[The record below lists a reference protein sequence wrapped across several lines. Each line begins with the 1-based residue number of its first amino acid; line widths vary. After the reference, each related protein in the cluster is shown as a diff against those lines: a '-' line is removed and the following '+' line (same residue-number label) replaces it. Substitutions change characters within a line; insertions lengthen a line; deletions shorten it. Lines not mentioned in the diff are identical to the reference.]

1 MAVKY
6 PVMIRIT
13 HHSLTL
19 VHSRVQVPRK
29 IKKSRCCDSSLFGAR
44 DGTWRLLRLRL
55 ACWWLADRRLA
66 TVPGSPLLAKNSPQD
81 CIFTLR
87 PSRVQDLRKIKK
99 SRYCDSSLFGA
110 RDGTWT
116 RTGLPHAPQ
125 TCASADSATLA
136 DVRSANKWYYSR
148 TLHQCQYLNAKNTH
162 LF

>member
-19 VHSRVQVPRK
+19 VPSRVQVPRK

-81 CIFTLR
+81 CFLTLR
-87 PSRVQDLRKIKK
+87 PSRVQVLLQINSQNIQKNRATRPSNVRVCRFRH
-99 SRYCDSSLFGA
+99 SRIQLSFPQGTLDIISDSFLFVNCF
-110 RDGTWT
+110 W
-116 RTGLPHAPQ
+116 
-125 TCASADSATLA
+125 
-136 DVRSANKWYYSR
+136 NKFRPFS
-148 TLHQCQYLNAKNTH
+148 
-162 LF
+162 

>member
-1 MAVKY
+1 MNT
-6 PVMIRIT
+6 R
-13 HHSLTL
+13 
-19 VHSRVQVPRK
+19 
-29 IKKSRCCDSSLFGAR
+29 FGAR

-81 CIFTLR
+81 CFLTLR
-87 PSRVQDLRKIKK
+87 PSRVQAPRKIKK
-99 SRYCDSSLFGA
+99 SRCCDSSLFGA

-136 DVRSANKWYYSR
+136 FNCRSLKERLILYQIHFCLSTVFEINLGLFHNYFLKTFRQRSSRRKWFYFAVKKQFFIL
-148 TLHQCQYLNAKNTH
+148 TA
-162 LF
+162 

>member
-1 MAVKY
+1 M
-6 PVMIRIT
+6 
-13 HHSLTL
+13 
-19 VHSRVQVPRK
+19 
-29 IKKSRCCDSSLFGAR
+29 CDSIQIKGNIINPKKAKEKPWNRVATLFQGYIFGAR

-81 CIFTLR
+81 CFLTLR
-87 PSRVQDLRKIKK
+87 PSRVQALRKIKK

-136 DVRSANKWYYSR
+136 DVRSTNKWYYSR